1 MLTQRRNPSNAKV
14 TRQLRKKMKNLQKI
28 NLKAWKCD
36 LNDREFK
43 IAILKKLNKLQKNT
57 GSLINSK

>member
-1 MLTQRRNPSNAKV
+1 M
-14 TRQLRKKMKNLQKI
+14 QLRKKMKNLQKI

-43 IAILKKLNKLQKNT
+43 TAILKKLNKLQKNT
-57 GSLINSK
+57 GSLINSEVKSQTKGILYKRD